1 MPPPSDDVPPDET
14 RAELYD
20 DAPCG
25 YLTIDSHGCIIRA
38 NNTATG
44 WIGID
49 RDALLGVSLR
59 TIMTPAG
66 RIFFETH
73 VAPQLVTEGSA
84 RQVAIDLKCSD
95 GHRMPVLSD
104 WRNVVRDGRTIGIRA
119 MFVDATDR
127 RAYERDLLAARERAE
142 ETAARLT
149 ASEAQLRELNETLE
163 RRVAER
169 TADLERAHDQ
179 LRQSQKLEAMGSL
192 TGGVAHDFNNL
203 LTPILGLLDSLQR
216 RPVSDHRER
225 QAIAGA
231 LASAERAK
239 TLVQRLLAF
248 ARRQPLQA
256 QAIDIGDLV
265 GGMAELVASTSG
277 PRIRVNVERDAAL
290 PHALADAN
298 QVEMAVL
305 NLAVNARDAM
315 PDGGTLTL
323 GVHAEQVAGVGMIR
337 LVVGDTGVGMDPA
350 TLDRAVEPFFS
361 TKGLGKGT
369 GLGLSM
375 VHGLAAQLG
384 GSLTLYSEPGRGTT
398 VELRLP
404 AVDRPATVV
413 PVKSEQSLHCGA
425 PGCVLL
431 VDDETLVRFATAFML
446 KDLGFTVVEAD
457 SAEAA
462 MGLLEE
468 GLRPNIVV
476 SDHLM
481 PGMTGTE
488 LAFRVQQWLGIP
500 TLIVSGYADVEGVAA
515 GLPRLSKPFR
525 RKHLAEA
532 LVRMSGIH
540 LAA

>member
-1 MPPPSDDVPPDET
+1 
-14 RAELYD
+14 
-20 DAPCG
+20 
-25 YLTIDSHGCIIRA
+25 
-38 NNTATG
+38 
-44 WIGID
+44 
-49 RDALLGVSLR
+49 
-59 TIMTPAG
+59 MTPAG

-73 VAPQLVTEGSA
+73 VAPLLATEGLA

-104 WRNVVRDGRTIGIRA
+104 WRSVVRDGRTIGIRA

-149 ASEAQLRELNETLE
+149 ASEAELRELNETLE

-169 TADLERAHDQ
+169 TADLERAHEQ

-203 LTPILGLLDSLQR
+203 LTPILGLLDTLQR
-216 RPVSDHRER
+216 HHISDNRER

-256 QAIDIGDLV
+256 RAIDVGDLV

-277 PRIRVNVERDAAL
+277 PRIQVLVERDPAL

-298 QVEMAVL
+298 QIEMAVL

-315 PDGGTLTL
+315 PAGGTLTL
-323 GVHAEQVAGVGMIR
+323 GVYAEESGSGMIR
-337 LVVGDTGVGMDPA
+337 LVVADTGMGMDRT
-350 TLDRAVEPFFS
+350 TLERAVEPFFS
-361 TKGLGKGT
+361 TKGIGKGT

-384 GSLTLYSEPGRGTT
+384 GNLTLHSEPGRGTT

-404 AVDRPATVV
+404 AVDRPT
-413 PVKSEQSLHCGA
+413 PVLPALTEAAVRCGA
-425 PGCVLL
+425 PGSALL
-431 VDDETLVRFATAFML
+431 VDDEKLVRFATAFML

-462 MGLLEE
+462 IRMLED

-481 PGMTGTE
+481 PGMNGTE
-488 LAFRVQQWLGIP
+488 LAFKVQEWLGIP

-532 LVRMSGIH
+532 LERMSGIN